1 MQKRLFRYRAVDQY
15 GEPLEGTMEEV
26 SAESVTT
33 ILSER
38 GIQVN
43 EVEMVLPEAAPT
55 LSRALDWN
63 ELALF
68 NDQLQTITRAGLPL
82 AASLKAMARDLGRG
96 RLRNLLNDIGRD
108 LEDGRSLEEAIERHP
123 QNFPPMYVSMIRA
136 GERTGNLPGILDM
149 MGQHSTRMLD
159 IKNQLKIILAYPS
172 MVLGTSMFVV
182 YHILIEVVPAFAE
195 TFDEFGAGL
204 PAPTQFL
211 VYLSGLL
218 IPHKLEFG
226 ILIVG
231 VLISLIVGYKYLRQS
246 PNGQLILDRILL
258 RIPFLGR
265 IFRLTSL
272 ARFSR
277 SLGLMLDSQVPI
289 IESLDLA
296 AAASGNAALK
306 SNVDRATIHIAQGEK
321 IADAFSDTAYFPHA
335 FCWFLAN
342 GESFGEL
349 PKTLLEVSHSYE
361 ESLTQHDRMLI
372 NLLAPI
378 VIVLLSFFLGFV
390 IFALYLPI
398 FTLGNALG

>member
-55 LSRALDWN
+55 SSRALDWN

-82 AASLKAMARDLGRG
+82 AASLKAMARDLGKG
-96 RLRNLLNDIGRD
+96 RLRNLLYDIERD
-108 LEDGRSLEEAIERHP
+108 LNSGRSLEEAIQRHP
-123 QNFPPMYVSMIRA
+123 QTFPPMYVSMIRA
-136 GERTGNLPGILDM
+136 GERTGNLPGVLDM
-149 MGQHSTRMLD
+149 MEQHSTRMLD
-159 IKNQLKIILAYPS
+159 IKNQLKIIMAYPT
-172 MVLGTSMFVV
+172 MVLGLSLLIV
-182 YHILIEVVPAFAE
+182 YHILIEVVPTFAE
-195 TFDEFGAGL
+195 IFDEFGAGL
-204 PAPTQFL
+204 PAPTRFL
-211 VYLSGLL
+211 VYLSDLL
-218 IPHKLEFG
+218 VPHKIEFG
-226 ILIVG
+226 FLILAILIFV
-231 VLISLIVGYKYLRQS
+231 IVAHQYLQRS

-258 RIPFLGR
+258 RVPFLGR

-277 SLGLMLDSQVPI
+277 SLGLMLNSQVPI

-296 AAASGNAALK
+296 ASASGNAALK
-306 SNVDRATIHIAQGEK
+306 SHVDRAAVHIAQGEK

-342 GESFGEL
+342 GENFSKL
-349 PKTLLEVSHSYE
+349 PQTLLEVSQSYE
-361 ESLTQHDRMLI
+361 QSLTHHDRMFL
-372 NLLAPI
+372 NLLAPAT
-378 VIVLLSFFLGFV
+378 IVLLSFFLGFV
-390 IFALYLPI
+390 IFALYLPV
-398 FTLGNALG
+398 FTLGDIMG